1 MLHVVYK
8 IDVTCGPDHLWNSLE
23 VLNRHGAVHPSTG
36 LGNWHAVRSQVG
48 WRIRIYKHEHPPS
61 LGDVLGWPWP
71 LSREQRSVEGLGG
84 AASHLPGTLD
94 TPTPHWQI
102 WRKQVICYRVECFF
116 LFLAML
122 LFVELFFSAWTFS
135 SYREQGLLSSCGAR
149 ASHCGLPLLQS
160 TALVASWNV
169 GSWFSHQGSNSRP
182 LCWQVHSPL
191 LDHQRGP
198 PFAESI
204 PSAQDSESLGGN
216 TGHLMKTNVDWLC
229 PSSLENRT
237 LVPPVGM

>member
-1 MLHVVYK
+1 MENKNISAQASPFTGGCPWLTVAIVQGTE
-8 IDVTCGPDHLWNSLE
+8 VSGRAWGCGLSSPWDSGHPHSPLADLE
-23 VLNRHGAVHPSTG
+23 EA
-36 LGNWHAVRSQVG
+36 
-48 WRIRIYKHEHPPS
+48 
-61 LGDVLGWPWP
+61 GDL
-71 LSREQRSVEGLGG
+71 LQSRFFFFQL
-84 AASHLPGTLD
+84 LPRL
-94 TPTPHWQI
+94 
-102 WRKQVICYRVECFF
+102 CFF
-116 LFLAML
+116 CCCFILFLAVQ
-122 LFVELFFSAWTFS
+122 LFVEVFFSAWTFS
-135 SYREQGLLSSCGAR
+135 SYCEQGLLSSCGAR

-160 TALVASWNV
+160 TGLVASWNV

-182 LCWQVHSPL
+182 LCWQVHSQL

-198 PFAESI
+198 PLAESI

>member
-102 WRKQVICYRVECFF
+102 WRKQVICYRVDSFF
-116 LFLAML
+116 FNCYQGCVFFVVVLFY
-122 LFVELFFSAWTFS
+122 FWPCCS
-135 SYREQGLLSSCGAR
+135 LLSSSFLHGLSLVTVNRGYSLVVVRGLLTAVFLCCRAR
-149 ASHCGLPLLQS
+149 P
-160 TALVASWNV
+160 
-169 GSWFSHQGSNSRP
+169 
-182 LCWQVHSPL
+182 
-191 LDHQRGP
+191 
-198 PFAESI
+198 
-204 PSAQDSESLGGN
+204 
-216 TGHLMKTNVDWLC
+216 
-229 PSSLENRT
+229 
-237 LVPPVGM
+237 